1 MFLTAPVYKTENRDI
16 LFIHIER
23 SDAMKKHSSLKMK
36 LLIIFGLLIGLT
48 VLIEEALAVR
58 MARKAVN
65 ENIEDHLIDKAV
77 DTAEII
83 DGRITAMFQFL
94 EGIARMGVIQDATV
108 PYSEKTAYLA
118 REAQYNPQLKELYFA
133 DPSGIRKN
141 PEGSQSSTKLILGF
155 IKLYPENV
163 LLEPPILMK
172 HAEMLFLLRFLCR
185 CMITI
190 KS

>member
-1 MFLTAPVYKTENRDI
+1 
-16 LFIHIER
+16 
-23 SDAMKKHSSLKMK
+23 MKKHSSLKMK

-133 DPSGIRKN
+133 DPSGIQHN
-141 PEGSQSSTKLILGF
+141 PDGSKEQYKTDPWFYAGL
-155 IKLYPENV
+155 
-163 LLEPPILMK
+163 
-172 HAEMLFLLRFLCR
+172 
-185 CMITI
+185 
-190 KS
+190 